1 MECSGEYLY
10 KFLKALKS
18 QSENEASQRLWVES
32 LLSTVHFQVTKGH
45 MLEPSPLD
53 VQSRFGSS
61 YMGVCGSSTRARE
74 HGHGERS
81 FWYGAEDKSINFL
94 AVMRP
99 SNVLSTKAISSEMIR
114 LTGVIRTGQRRLK
127 KEGRIA
133 YALATDGDLF
143 RFFRMREEGQT
154 AETQCWTGKYHE
166 DTIAI
171 LMSIFD
177 DALAPPGACM
187 TSPTAREVITE
198 EENRRDQKRIHAMAV
213 RVGVSVYMDVIQ
225 KLPNPLSNEA
235 EERTLNLIRV
245 VILRAIARPG
255 KVTQAG
261 YCDNGFPGYGP
272 VVMRNFAAGLK
283 KVLEEV
289 DFVDYNYNHN
299 QKVLKD
305 ALRKA
310 ILKEARPMFEEILI
324 EVRKKKLEKFFKY
337 G

>member
-1 MECSGEYLY
+1 
-10 KFLKALKS
+10 
-18 QSENEASQRLWVES
+18 
-32 LLSTVHFQVTKGH
+32 
-45 MLEPSPLD
+45 
-53 VQSRFGSS
+53 
-61 YMGVCGSSTRARE
+61 
-74 HGHGERS
+74 
-81 FWYGAEDKSINFL
+81 
-94 AVMRP
+94 
-99 SNVLSTKAISSEMIR
+99 
-114 LTGVIRTGQRRLK
+114 
-127 KEGRIA
+127 
-133 YALATDGDLF
+133 
-143 RFFRMREEGQT
+143 
-154 AETQCWTGKYHE
+154 
-166 DTIAI
+166 
-171 LMSIFD
+171 MSIFD

-187 TSPTAREVITE
+187 TSPTAREVITDYEE